1 MEEQSSPQSSTRP
14 IKRLILL
21 IVLGTL
27 AILSGSVFFSISSIL
42 KKPAYHYRN
51 FRWSPD
57 SSKICYFR
65 TPYPSTPGS
74 CEQELWLSEFN
85 VHSGRKIASFRAP
98 LENLTLLG
106 WSREGDYLFVMIE
119 KNPGKELFRISV
131 NDMKVTQFNL
141 ELPGLSSLFYDRGL
155 IYTVQ
160 RDEELGNETCG
171 VVDCRDFQFTIIVQ
185 IKLKDEGIQ
194 EIRGAK
200 TSFHLTYCALGIYDS
215 ARPDETGF
223 TNLIIYNRNEKKGK
237 KLIVDSYGK
246 DMNFEWSPGEDRL
259 VMRITERDATDTD
272 LYAICFYDPRQEGKV
287 DKLSTENP
295 LAKSIL
301 KWETIGHRPSEFEI
315 SPDGAQIV
323 FHTLSTSDPSKDDS
337 FLMNI
342 DGTCMKTLIN
352 PEGKRAIEVNGIYKF
367 FHTSGKVIG
376 DFLRFIQTGRRN

>member
-1 MEEQSSPQSSTRP
+1 M
-14 IKRLILL
+14 
-21 IVLGTL
+21 
-27 AILSGSVFFSISSIL
+27 
-42 KKPAYHYRN
+42 
-51 FRWSPD
+51 
-57 SSKICYFR
+57 
-65 TPYPSTPGS
+65 
-74 CEQELWLSEFN
+74 
-85 VHSGRKIASFRAP
+85 
-98 LENLTLLG
+98 ENLTLLG
-106 WSREGDYLFVMIE
+106 WSQEGDYLFVMVE

-160 RDEELGNETCG
+160 RDEELRNETCG
-171 VVDCRDFQFTIIVQ
+171 VVDCRDFQFTIILQ
-185 IKLKDEGIQ
+185 MKLKDEGIQ

-200 TSFHLTYCALGIYDS
+200 TSFHLNYCALGIYDS

-223 TNLIIYNRNEKKGK
+223 TNLIIYNRDEKKAK

-246 DMNFEWSPGEDRL
+246 DMNFGWSTGDDVL
-259 VMRITERDATDTD
+259 VMRITERDETDSD

-287 DKLSTENP
+287 DKLVTGELKKPFTFFWSTQNKLFLIMQDALYLMQLNTEDP

-301 KWETIGHRPSEFEI
+301 QWDTIGHKPSEFEI
-315 SPDGAQIV
+315 SPDGTQIV
-323 FHTLSTSDPSKDDS
+323 FHVVSESDPAKDDS
-337 FLMNI
+337 FLMYI
-342 DGTCMKTLIN
+342 DGTGMKTLIN